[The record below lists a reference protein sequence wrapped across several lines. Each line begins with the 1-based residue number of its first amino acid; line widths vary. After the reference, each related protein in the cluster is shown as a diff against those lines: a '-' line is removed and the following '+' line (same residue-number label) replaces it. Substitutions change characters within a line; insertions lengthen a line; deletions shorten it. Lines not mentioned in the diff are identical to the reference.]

1 MRKAAAGTQMHIAWG
16 AREAG
21 AARPGRGGRT
31 GWDGTGGRRA
41 AGTMAGTR
49 TGYCD
54 ALLEPP
60 TLWVLPARVL
70 PLRRCPSPGLAVPLS
85 AAVLRAL
92 IYPTK
97 RRHQLLLRRPRSRS
111 IAATD
116 CTPQSKE
123 CCATNQAVW
132 QWLEKADP
140 SSYPPAWNW
149 AGKHLFDKCGKLR
162 KSVSKES
169 ASVKS
174 LAPDITKLL
183 AETPQC

>member
-1 MRKAAAGTQMHIAWG
+1 MLGFPANQYMDQEPNSNADIKKFASG
-16 AREAG
+16 
-21 AARPGRGGRT
+21 PGKHDCGCPLFGHRNKGCALPGP
-31 GWDGTGGRRA
+31 
-41 AGTMAGTR
+41 
-49 TGYCD
+49 YCN
-54 ALLEPP
+54 
-60 TLWVLPARVL
+60 WQ
-70 PLRRCPSPGLAVPLS
+70 GQAVPPLKLFAKTNVKAPWCTGS
-85 AAVLRAL
+85 
-92 IYPTK
+92 P
-97 RRHQLLLRRPRSRS
+97 
-111 IAATD
+111 ATD

-183 AETPQC
+183 AETPMC